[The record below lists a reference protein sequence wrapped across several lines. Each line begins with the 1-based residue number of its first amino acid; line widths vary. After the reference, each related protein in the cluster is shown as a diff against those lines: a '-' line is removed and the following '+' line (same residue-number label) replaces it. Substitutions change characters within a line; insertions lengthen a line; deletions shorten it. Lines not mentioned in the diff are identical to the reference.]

1 MTVDQMTDDELTWEI
16 NRVQTLEA
24 FLHCHCPGT
33 RVFSY
38 FGVVEPT
45 HDCWGRGGRY
55 QYRLEAT
62 GFQELVSPLK
72 KLSVDRTRCLLKK
85 RELN

>member
-16 NRVQTLEA
+16 NTVQTLEA

-45 HDCWGRGGRY
+45 HDCWGRGADISIDL
-55 QYRLEAT
+55 RLQVFR
-62 GFQELVSPLK
+62 GSFHL
-72 KLSVDRTRCLLKK
+72 
-85 RELN
+85 